1 MSGNS
6 LLKVS
11 NISKS
16 YNVGGAKVLDG
27 LSFQLNKG
35 ESLAILGYSGEG
47 KTTLLNLIAGLLDAD
62 AGEIWLGDD
71 KILGP
76 ADKLVPGHEEIRLVY
91 QHYGL
96 DPNLTVEQNLMHR
109 MLGFKPEV
117 KKKRAQK
124 LLKWCLLDHL
134 KEKRVELLS
143 GGEKQRL
150 ALARAVADFP
160 SLLLLD
166 EPFSSIDLPLRMRF
180 KQGLKAMA
188 ASDGFAMIMVTHD
201 YQDAFYLADKLLII
215 KDGQIIRIGS
225 PEEIYIDPQSEDV
238 ALLLGARNILP
249 TDKKAEKVWIKEELI
264 QLKARGKGWQGTIID
279 KIFLGDFFEYIVEN
293 EQKEQLIVRS
303 KDRDYAIGRKVS
315 LEWREEAIALLK

>member
-1 MSGNS
+1 MSKTP

-16 YNVGGAKVLDG
+16 YGASKTRVLNEV
-27 LSFQLNKG
+27 SFELHKG

-62 AGEIWLGDD
+62 EGEIWLHED

-76 ADKLVPGHEEIRLVY
+76 SDKLVPGHEDIRLVF

-96 DPNLTVEQNLMHR
+96 DPNLSVEQNLMHR

-117 KKKRAQK
+117 KKKRTQK

-134 KEKRVELLS
+134 ADKRVELLS

-166 EPFSSIDLPLRMRF
+166 EPFSSIDLPLRIRF
-180 KQGLKAMA
+180 KQGLRNMA
-188 ASDGFAMIMVTHD
+188 VSDGFAMIMVTHD
-201 YQDAFYLADKLLII
+201 YQDAFYLADKILII
-215 KDGQIIRIGS
+215 KDGKIIRTGS
-225 PEEIYIDPQSEDV
+225 PEEIYLDPQVEDV
-238 ALLLGARNILP
+238 ALLLGARNILK
-249 TDKKAEKVWIKEELI
+249 TKNNSQKIWIKEELI
-264 QLKARGKGWQGTIID
+264 QLKARGKGWQGIIVG

-293 EQKEQLIVRS
+293 EREEHLIVRS

-315 LEWREEAIALLK
+315 LEWREEATAILN

>member
-1 MSGNS
+1 MSKTS
-6 LLKVS
+6 LLKLN

-16 YNVGGAKVLDG
+16 YSTNKKKVLNQV
-27 LSFQLNKG
+27 SFKLNKG

-47 KTTLLNLIAGLLDAD
+47 KTTMLNLIAGLLDAD
-62 AGEIWLGDD
+62 EGEIWLGDD

-76 ADKLVPGHEEIRLVY
+76 SDKLVPGHEEIRLVY

-117 KKKRAQK
+117 KKKRTLK

-134 KEKRVELLS
+134 ADKRVELLS

-150 ALARAVADFP
+150 ALGRAVADFP

-201 YQDAFYLADKLLII
+201 YQDAFYLADKLLIL
-215 KDGQIIRIGS
+215 KDGKIIRTGS
-225 PEEIYIDPQSEDV
+225 PEEIYLDPQREDV
-238 ALLLGARNILP
+238 ALLLGARNILS
-249 TDKKAEKVWIKEELI
+249 TKNKAEKVWIKEELI
-264 QLKARGKGWQGTIID
+264 QLKARGKGWQGQIAD

-293 EQKEQLIVRS
+293 EQGDQLIVRS

-315 LEWREEAIALLK
+315 LDWREESTAILN

>member
-1 MSGNS
+1 MSKNP
-6 LLKVS
+6 LLKVN

-16 YNVGGAKVLDG
+16 YHASGAKVLDG
-27 LSFQLNKG
+27 LSFQLNRG

-76 ADKLVPGHEEIRLVY
+76 EDKLVPGHEEIRLVF

-96 DPNLTVEQNLMHR
+96 DPNLSVEQNLMHR

-117 KKKRAQK
+117 KKKRTHK

-134 KEKRVELLS
+134 AGKRVELLS

-215 KDGQIIRIGS
+215 KNGKIIRTGS
-225 PEEIYIDPQSEDV
+225 PEEIYLDPQSEDV

-249 TDKKAEKVWIKEELI
+249 TNRKAEKVWIKEELI
-264 QLKARGKGWQGTIID
+264 QLKARGKGWQGAIVD

-293 EQKEQLIVRS
+293 EKKDQLIVRS

-315 LEWREEAIALLK
+315 LEWREDATATLN